1 MLKRNPVVGEYGGLN
16 AAAQDVQTN
25 SLPQERKM
33 LKRSA
38 LLEWRPLY
46 FRSHAELEAY
56 NMVSGT
62 RQVVAEVVPGRD
74 SSTTNVADY
83 MANSLNDA
91 TALHE
96 LVQHMALALEHCLTA
111 GTLDWAA
118 EHEADIMLRRA
129 KKFLG

>member
-1 MLKRNPVVGEYGGLN
+1 MLKRNPVVREYDGLN
-16 AAAQDVQTN
+16 ATAQIVQKYGVQN
-25 SLPQERKM
+25 ERKM
-33 LKRSA
+33 MERSA

-56 NMVSGT
+56 NMVSGM
-62 RQVVAEVVPGRD
+62 RQVVAEVLPGQGVNP
-74 SSTTNVADY
+74 SSVADY

-91 TALHE
+91 AALNE
-96 LVQHMALALEHCLTA
+96 LVQHMALALEHCMTTGA
-111 GTLDWAA
+111 LDWAA